1 MSKEQEKEIE
11 IIPGEEETPEQ
22 EPQQK
27 EVDSVADALTSKQLE
42 AKVEKLV
49 NEKLELA
56 QQAQDNEEEPQDEDE
71 EKPKGLGLF
80 PALLIGG
87 VVLVGAATLFIK
99 NRPNSHPTEAQT
111 ENQG

>member
-1 MSKEQEKEIE
+1 MNKEQEQETLT
-11 IIPGEEETPEQ
+11 PGVEETPEQ
-22 EPQQK
+22 EPQQQ

-56 QQAQDNEEEPQDEDE
+56 QQAQDNEEEPQEEDE

-87 VVLVGAATLFIK
+87 VVVVGIASVFLR